1 MNRCLYTDWPTKAE
15 ETGSKSK
22 KQQRRWLSNINASED
37 ADPRALHAATAA
49 AAAETT
55 ADDWQTS
62 ADATWTESAPLEQF
76 RPTVTTKIRQT
87 NTREQEAG
95 YGAKRDGMEEQREP
109 RWIHG
114 TSRSRTWPTSLLD
127 IKRRRASCRCP
138 QPPTVHPTPINR
150 RRPADVTIDG
160 WCRWRQCRF
169 DGAGYQLAS
178 AAISCC
184 VRC

>member
-1 MNRCLYTDWPTKAE
+1 MLAPTKTE
-15 ETGSKSK
+15 ETCSKSK
-22 KQQRRWLSNINASED
+22 KQHRRWWSNINARQRGCGPAGIAGCDSSSSSSSQGDCRWLTDERWCNVD
-37 ADPRALHAATAA
+37 RIRALGRRA
-49 AAAETT
+49 
-55 ADDWQTS
+55 
-62 ADATWTESAPLEQF
+62 QF
-76 RPTVTTKIRQT
+76 RPSVTTKIRQT

-95 YGAKRDGMEEQREP
+95 DGAKRDGMKEQREP

-114 TSRSRTWPTSLLD
+114 TSRSGTWPTSLLD
-127 IKRRRASCRCP
+127 IKRRDASCRCP
-138 QPPTVHPTPINR
+138 LPPTVHPAPINR

-160 WCRWRQCRF
+160 RRRWRQCRF